1 MSGRIV
7 RIAAWGQERIL
18 ELSDTAVIV
27 LAAGQG
33 TRMKSRRAKVLHEIC
48 GVPMLGHVLKNAQA
62 LSPTRLIVV
71 IGRDADEV
79 ERQFEGQ
86 AEFVLQAE
94 QRGTGHAVLVA
105 EPTLGDVQGDVLV
118 LYGDTPLLR
127 PETIRQMSEVK
138 REKNAD
144 LLILTAHEMTIP
156 GIIVRDDT
164 GRVARIVEKQD
175 ATPAE
180 LEIPER
186 NTGVYLFSADILR
199 EGLAALEPN
208 NAQGELYLTDI
219 VGFAVA
225 KGLKVEG
232 LVIDESEECLGINTR
247 KELAEAARVM
257 RGRIVDKLMA
267 EGVSFIDPA
276 SVYIDADVKI
286 GRDSLI
292 EPGVVIT
299 GSSVLGIGV
308 HVKAGCVIEGS
319 QLGEDVVI
327 GPSAHLRPGSVLG
340 DGVKIGNF
348 VEIKNSTLGPGAKAA
363 HLGYIGDADVGA
375 DVNFSCGA
383 IVVNYDGYSKSR
395 SIIGE
400 GAFIGC
406 NVNLVSPVEIEPHG
420 FVAAGSTITRDVP
433 QDALAVGRGR
443 QRNIEGWVARREGRA
458 PARPSSRA
466 AQAAQAAQAPQAP
479 QASEGT
485 SESASVSVSSSGKR
499 KPAAPKKAKKQPAKQ
514 AKKKAAKK
522 APKKAEKK
530 RAEKKKSAKQTAKKS
545 KKAAKKAT
553 TRRSPKKAAKK
564 TAKKAAK
571 KKSTNRKSA
580 KKKAARKNGAQR
592 ARR

>member
-1 MSGRIV
+1 MVRHIGFWARI
-7 RIAAWGQERIL
+7 RIF

-48 GVPMLGHVLKNAQA
+48 GVPLLGHVLRNAQA

-127 PETIRQMSEVK
+127 PETIQQMSEVK
-138 REKNAD
+138 REKGAD

-156 GIIVRDDT
+156 GIIVRDET
-164 GRVARIVEKQD
+164 GRVARVVEKQD

-186 NTGVYLFSADILR
+186 NTGVYLFGADLLR

-219 VGFAVA
+219 VGFAVSQ
-225 KGLKVEG
+225 GLTVEG
-232 LVIDESEECLGINTR
+232 LVIEDAEECLGINTR

-257 RGRIVDKLMA
+257 RGRVVDDLMA
-267 EGVSFIDPA
+267 EGVSFIDPS
-276 SVYIDADVKI
+276 SVYIDADVTI
-286 GRDSLI
+286 GRDSMI

-299 GSSVLGIGV
+299 GNSVLGEGV
-308 HVKAGCVIEGS
+308 HVKACCVIEES
-319 QLGEDVVI
+319 RLGADVVI

-375 DVNFSCGA
+375 GVNFSCGA

-395 SIIGE
+395 STIGE
-400 GAFIGC
+400 GAFVGC

-420 FVAAGSTITRDVP
+420 FVAAGSTITKDVP
-433 QDALAVGRGR
+433 RDALAVGRGR

-458 PARPSSRA
+458 PARPSA
-466 AQAAQAAQAPQAP
+466 
-479 QASEGT
+479 EGT
-485 SESASVSVSSSGKR
+485 PETLSVSVSAQKKR
-499 KPAAPKKAKKQPAKQ
+499 KTSAPKKAKKKTPKKKSAKTPKKA
-514 AKKKAAKK
+514 AKKKATTKAPKTAKKKAAKKAAKK
-522 APKKAEKK
+522 APKKA
-530 RAEKKKSAKQTAKKS
+530 AKKSAK
-545 KKAAKKAT
+545 
-553 TRRSPKKAAKK
+553 
-564 TAKKAAK
+564 
-571 KKSTNRKSA
+571 KSTSGKSA
-580 KKKAARKNGAQR
+580 KKKASRKKSAKR

>member
-1 MSGRIV
+1 M
-7 RIAAWGQERIL
+7 
-18 ELSDTAVIV
+18 SDTAVVV

-48 GVPMLGHVLKNAQA
+48 GVPLLGHVLRNAQA
-62 LSPTRLIVV
+62 LSPSRLIVV

-79 ERQFEGQ
+79 ERQFAGE

-127 PETIRQMSEVK
+127 PETIQQMSDVK

-144 LLILTAHEMTIP
+144 LLILSAHEMSIP
-156 GIIVRDDT
+156 GIIVRDET
-164 GRVARIVEKQD
+164 GKVARIVEKQD

-186 NTGVYLFSADILR
+186 NTGVYLFSADLLR

-225 KGLKVEG
+225 KGLNVEG
-232 LVIDESEECLGINTR
+232 LVIEDTDECLGINTR
-247 KELAEAARVM
+247 KELAEAGRVM
-257 RGRIVDKLMA
+257 RGRVVDRLMA
-267 EGVSFIDPA
+267 EGVSFIDPTT
-276 SVYIDADVKI
+276 VYIDADVKI
-286 GRDSLI
+286 GQDSLI

-299 GSSVLGIGV
+299 GESVLGEGV
-308 HVKAGCVIEGS
+308 HVKAGCVIEES
-319 QLGEDVVI
+319 ELGQDVVI
-327 GPSAHLRPGSVLG
+327 GPSAHLRPGSKLG

-395 SIIGE
+395 STIGE
-400 GAFIGC
+400 GAFVGC

-420 FVAAGSTITRDVP
+420 FVAAGSTITKDVP
-433 QDALAVGRGR
+433 EDALAVGRGR

-458 PARPSSRA
+458 PARPSSS
-466 AQAAQAAQAPQAP
+466 
-479 QASEGT
+479 ASDGT
-485 SESASVSVSSSGKR
+485 SERGSVSVSAPKKR
-499 KPAAPKKAKKQPAKQ
+499 KPAAAKKAKKRPAKKK
-514 AKKKAAKK
+514 AKKKAPKKKAVKKKAAKK
-522 APKKAEKK
+522 APKKA
-530 RAEKKKSAKQTAKKS
+530 AK
-545 KKAAKKAT
+545 KKAAKKAVK
-553 TRRSPKKAAKK
+553 KKAAKK
-564 TAKKAAK
+564 SAKKTTKKAAK
-571 KKSTNRKSA
+571 KKSTPRKKSA
-580 KKKAARKNGAQR
+580 KR